1 MLAEPSPYP
10 SFATDNPDYP
20 MKTFRPV
27 LAFLAT
33 LALAAAAQAAPKSV
47 LVVTTTTGF
56 RHSSIEVAEKVIA
69 QLGEQSGAFTVDY
82 ARVTPPSVPRKPNAP
97 KATGDEKKDSA
108 AKKRYD
114 EELAK
119 YQADEPRIKDLTK
132 KYADD
137 QKRVLAEKM
146 SAEALKKYDAIIF
159 ANTTGDL
166 PLPDREAFI
175 KWVESGKGFCAM
187 HSGSDTFHG
196 FRPYV
201 EMLGGEFRTHGP
213 QVTVTAVNKAPQHP
227 ATKHL
232 PARWEIFDEI
242 YEFKSH
248 EQGGVKELLSMDQH
262 PHTKAP
268 GYNGMSW
275 YRNVGKGRVFYTS
288 LGHRE
293 DMWDPA
299 WKDGGGNR
307 KNPPAIALAYQQ
319 HILGGIKWALGL
331 EK

>member
-1 MLAEPSPYP
+1 
-10 SFATDNPDYP
+10 
-20 MKTFRPV
+20 MKLSRLIP
-27 LAFLAT
+27 
-33 LALAAAAQAAPKSV
+33 LAAAFALAIVSAQAAPKSV

-69 QLGEQSGAFTVDY
+69 RLGEQSGAFTVDY
-82 ARVTPPSVPRKPNAP
+82 ARVTPPSIPRKPNSP
-97 KATGDEKKDSA
+97 KPTGDEKKDAA
-108 AKKRYD
+108 AKKRYED
-114 EELAK
+114 DLAK
-119 YQADEPRIKDLTK
+119 YQVEEPKARELQKS
-132 KYADD
+132 YSDD

-146 SAEALKKYDAIIF
+146 SPEALKKYDAVIF

-166 PLPDREAFI
+166 PLPDKDAFI
-175 KWVESGKGFCAM
+175 KWIESGKGFCAM

-201 EMLGGEFRTHGP
+201 EMLGGEFRTHGA
-213 QVTVTAVNKAPQHP
+213 QVTVTAINKEPSHP

-232 PARWEIFDEI
+232 PAQWEIFDEI

-248 EQGGVKELLSMDQH
+248 EQGNVHELLSMDKH
-262 PHTKAP
+262 PQNKAP

-293 DMWDPA
+293 DMWDPE

-319 HILGGIKWALGL
+319 HILGGIKWALSL

>member
-1 MLAEPSPYP
+1 
-10 SFATDNPDYP
+10 
-20 MKTFRPV
+20 MKSFRPV
-27 LAFLAT
+27 RFVLAAVAVF
-33 LALAAAAQAAPKSV
+33 ALAVSARAGSKAV

-56 RHSSIEVAEKVIA
+56 RHSSIEVAEKIIA

-82 ARVTPPSVPRKPNAP
+82 ARVTPPNVLRKPNAP
-97 KATGDEKKDSA
+97 KVTGD
-108 AKKRYD
+108 AKRDETAKQRYD
-114 EELAK
+114 SELAK
-119 YQADEPRIKDLTK
+119 YQAEETNIKDLNQ
-132 KYADD
+132 KYADE

-146 SAEALKKYDAIIF
+146 SPEALSKYDAVIF

-166 PLPDREAFI
+166 PLPDKDAFI
-175 KWVESGKGFCAM
+175 KWIEAGHGFCAM

-196 FRPYV
+196 FRSYV

-213 QVTVTAVNKAPQHP
+213 QVTVTAINKEPSHP

-232 PARWEIFDEI
+232 PAQWEIFDEI

-248 EQGGVKELLSMDQH
+248 EQGNVHELLSMDQH

-299 WKDGGGNR
+299 WKDAGGNR
-307 KNPPAIALAYQQ
+307 KNPAAIALAYQQ